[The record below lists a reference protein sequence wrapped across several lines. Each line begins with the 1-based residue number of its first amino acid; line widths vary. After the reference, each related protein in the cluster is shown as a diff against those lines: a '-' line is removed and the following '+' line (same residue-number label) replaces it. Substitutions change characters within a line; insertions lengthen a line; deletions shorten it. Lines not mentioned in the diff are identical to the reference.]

1 MVEIFLSNL
10 QPRPL
15 AKVLKDRRLKTV
27 NANIGAFIA
36 KYREGMR
43 AKGVLKTIEGESRPE
58 EQKTAQVQVS
68 AVKEAAKLPAVT
80 PATSSGP
87 PPEWKAT
94 KTCHQCGVY
103 GHVRTDCPQL
113 KRAVQTPKQINV
125 MRAAEP
131 PPDGP
136 YLPIEV
142 ESPNGAGPL
151 CVRMVG
157 HLDSGSD
164 FDGMRLRFCLI
175 L

>member
-1 MVEIFLSNL
+1 MV
-10 QPRPL
+10 
-15 AKVLKDRRLKTV
+15 
-27 NANIGAFIA
+27 
-36 KYREGMR
+36 
-43 AKGVLKTIEGESRPE
+43 KTIEGDSRPD
-58 EQKTAQVQVS
+58 EQKTAPGQMS
-68 AVKEAAKLPAVT
+68 AVKEAAKLPVVT
-80 PATSSGP
+80 PATPSGP

-94 KTCHQCGVY
+94 KTCHHCGVY

-113 KRAVQTPKQINV
+113 KPAAQTPKQINV

-164 FDGMRLRFCLI
+164 FDGMERNWVFHFEACGGVIVPLKVPEFIGWTDRSVARYEGNHARAYLWRAGVPSRP
-175 L
+175 